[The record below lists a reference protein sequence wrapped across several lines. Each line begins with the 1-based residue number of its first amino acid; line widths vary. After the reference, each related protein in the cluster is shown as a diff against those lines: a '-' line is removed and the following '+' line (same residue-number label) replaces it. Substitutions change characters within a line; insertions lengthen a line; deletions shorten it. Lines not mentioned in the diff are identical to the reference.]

1 MPETKEEI
9 FQTSEATPLEI
20 PASLTHLAA
29 HNPGLLKKLLYLL
42 KD

>member
-1 MPETKEEI
+1 MMVRISSLLKIEGRVLRVGI
-9 FQTSEATPLEI
+9 
-20 PASLTHLAA
+20 LTHLAA